1 MSVVVKDSAIGS
13 GSKNRY
19 RNAPRHPDYT
29 IDQDWP
35 SYSAAEHDRWDRLF
49 KRSQAVLHDRAC
61 DEFTAMMHTLKLSE
75 SGIPDMERLSD
86 RLERV
91 TGWRVV
97 PVAELVPDDV
107 FFNHLANRR
116 FPAGAF
122 IRSEQEMDYL
132 EEPDVFHDV
141 FGHVPLLAN
150 PIYSNFMQ
158 AYGKGGQ
165 RAISLGRLPNLA
177 RLYWYTVEFG
187 LIRTAAGLRIF
198 GAGIMSSTTE
208 SVFALESQ
216 SPNRIAF
223 DLDRV
228 MRTRY
233 LIDDFQ
239 QTYFVIE
246 SFEKLLDDCYQ
257 DFAPIYERMG
267 SATDIEP
274 DQVLDGDDVV
284 TRGTLAYFNEKRA

>member
-19 RNAPRHPDYT
+19 RDAPRHPDYT

-49 KRSQAVLHDRAC
+49 KRSQAVLHERAC

-107 FFNHLANRR
+107 FFDHLANRR

-187 LIRTAAGLRIF
+187 LIRTPAGLRIF

>member
-19 RNAPRHPDYT
+19 RDAPRHPDYT

-49 KRSQAVLHDRAC
+49 KRSQAVLHERAC

-187 LIRTAAGLRIF
+187 LIRTPAGLRIF

-267 SATDIEP
+267 SATDIGP
-274 DQVLDGDDVV
+274 DEVLDGDDVV